1 MKKISVLIILVLSIL
16 ISGCGKKKVEE
27 VAPVKTPETIVEDT
41 DKTEEVFKVDDSD
54 KHDKVTVS
62 DRYGKEGTFEIKYGE
77 EDEGFTYEYV
87 YHIPE
92 INDDSADA
100 KAINDE
106 IYNIAKDSI
115 EVAENMSSGK
125 SEIQMEPEYIRINYD
140 VFENDDIISIVVVED
155 AVYSDWRD
163 FSIYNYNSKTH
174 KKATNAELLKIAGLS
189 EEEFLRDAMYTL
201 GAKTLEELDYFI
213 ESYDANASNEQENEE
228 DTAWK
233 KRMVADFIRY
243 YLFTISEN
251 NVNKDMGLY
260 FGDDGSLFI
269 CGFVCVPAGAGQ
281 YNCVEKLKSKP
292 EGDVLKK
299 YKDYTAKYYYD
310 SFEMDCLGLYELE
323 GYSGKLTHEVASGN
337 SYEDQV
343 YIGFSDKDHSE
354 FLLQFLGDDYSLAY
368 SGTLKWI
375 DCDENGMAFEYELNN
390 LDMKKLPE
398 EEIHKGSFY
407 IKPYG
412 YYDEKIDDYV
422 SGAYYKYIDGED
434 MLDTKPGEIVNLE
447 KSFG

>member
-1 MKKISVLIILVLSIL
+1 MKKVSILSILLLTIL

-27 VAPVKTPETIVEDT
+27 AVPVNEPSVEDT
-41 DKTEEVFKVDDSD
+41 SKTEKIIKVDDSD
-54 KHDKVTVS
+54 KQDKVTVS
-62 DRYGKEGTFEIKYGE
+62 DRYGKEGTFEMKYSE
-77 EDEGFTYEYV
+77 EDEGFTYEYA

-100 KAINDE
+100 KAINEE
-106 IYNIAKDSI
+106 IYSFAKESI
-115 EVAENMSSGK
+115 DVAEKMSSGK
-125 SEIQMEPEYIRINYD
+125 SELPVEPEYIRINYD
-140 VFENDDIISIVVVED
+140 VFENGDIISIVVVED
-155 AVYSDWRD
+155 AIYSDWRD

-174 KKATNAELLKIAGLS
+174 KRALNSELLKIAGLS

-201 GAKTLEELDYFI
+201 GSKTLEELDYFI
-213 ESYDANASNEQENEE
+213 DSYDTNASDEPENEE
-228 DTAWK
+228 DAAWK

-251 NVNKDMGLY
+251 NVNNDMGIY
-260 FGDDGSLFI
+260 FNEDGSLYI

-299 YKDYTAKYYYD
+299 YKEYASQYYYD

-323 GYSGKLTHEVASGN
+323 GYSGELTHEVASGN

-343 YIGFSDKDHSE
+343 YIGFSDNDHSE
-354 FLLQFLGDDYSLAY
+354 FLMQFLGDDYSLAY
-368 SGTLKWI
+368 SGSLKWI
-375 DCDENGMAFEYELNN
+375 DCDENGMAFEYELNS

-412 YYDEKIDDYV
+412 YYDKEIDDYV
-422 SGAYYKYIDGED
+422 SGAYYKYINGED
-434 MLDTKPGEIVNLE
+434 MLDTKPGELVNLE